1 MDDERHG
8 LEGEGTP
15 TLGGDLVGPGTGG
28 SPTAAGTG
36 DEDDANDAREAAGD
50 PEVARLVAEL
60 RHDRDAV
67 EGDTTH
73 AAEQAGT
80 GTDR

>member
-1 MDDERHG
+1 MDEERHG
-8 LEGEGTP
+8 LDGEGTP

-36 DEDDANDAREAAGD
+36 EASDAADAAGD
-50 PEVARLVAEL
+50 PEIAALVADL
-60 RHDRDAV
+60 RSDERVLEDDA
-67 EGDTTH
+67 GM

>member
-1 MDDERHG
+1 MHDERHG

-36 DEDDANDAREAAGD
+36 DETETPDAAGD
-50 PEVARLVAEL
+50 PEIAALVADL
-60 RHDRDAV
+60 RGDDRV
-67 EGDTTH
+67 LDTDTAA

>member
-1 MDDERHG
+1 MAPMDDERRG

-15 TLGGDLVGPGTGG
+15 TLGRDIVGPGTGG
-28 SPTAAGTG
+28 SPTGAGTG
-36 DEDDANDAREAAGD
+36 DEADPGEAAGD
-50 PEVARLVAEL
+50 PEVAALVADL
-60 RHDRDAV
+60 RGDERVLDEDTDA
-67 EGDTTH
+67 

>member
-1 MDDERHG
+1 MPENLQREE
-8 LEGEGTP
+8 LAGEGTP
-15 TLGGDLVGPGTGG
+15 SVGGDIVGPGTGG

-36 DEDDANDAREAAGD
+36 AEPDREDAANE
-50 PEVARLVAEL
+50 PEVADLVENLRSDRAEL
-60 RHDRDAV
+60 ESDVD
-67 EGDTTH
+67 E